1 MNPYTD
7 ISKEIDAIT
16 KQIEIN
22 PENQELYWNR
32 AELHLKNKDIKN
44 YFIDL
49 YKLIEIN
56 PQSELG
62 IETNKFL
69 IELYSYQLKTNPANS
84 NTLTYRA
91 DSYKNIGK
99 ISEALADYNNAI
111 KIDPENKDNYFGLG
125 DCYFG
130 KGDFKNAYHNYEIAF
145 DQEKFVEIDDDFA
158 DRLERI
164 ADYFISIEQYDKAIN
179 ILRNIERR
187 NYDEFVFNYLQDK
200 ITEIEKIKAKKE
212 ERDKIIRSQAHNI
225 KNILRSVINPL
236 EILKRKTQD
245 SHIEEALK
253 GTAIIREMVNA
264 ISLSYSGAPDDFFFD
279 ARNNK
284 NGARLSELI
293 IIALEASVSNII
305 KESEFFQSFWEQYF
319 PDDESYHIALNEF
332 DKIQEIDRDKRL
344 DSLIKFIE
352 KYLFDLKIEFGQS
365 ARFII
370 GHTKSSNIKIL
381 SLFNELIFNA
391 VKYTS
396 FVEKNNRLVHI
407 LFSSNKNSITLRIEN
422 SSMHDIEAKTTGT
435 GNLIIDNLLEVMGG
449 KLLKHNFENDLHK
462 IEIEFPNYW
471 EGENSHGKNSVRGG
485 RTKID

>member
-1 MNPYTD
+1 MNRDTE
-7 ISKEIDAIT
+7 ISKEIDALT
-16 KQIEIN
+16 KQIEN
-22 PENQELYWNR
+22 DPENQELYWDR
-32 AELHLKNKDIKN
+32 AQVHLKNKDKKN
-44 YFIDL
+44 VFRDL
-49 YKLIEIN
+49 FKLIEIN

-69 IELYSYQLKTNPANS
+69 IEVFSHQLKTHPDNS
-84 NTLTYRA
+84 NTLTLRA

-99 ISEALADYNNAI
+99 IGEALADYNKAL
-111 KIDPENKDNYFGLG
+111 KINPDDKDIFFGIG
-125 DCYFG
+125 DCYFER
-130 KGDFKNAYHNYEIAF
+130 GDFKNAYHNYEIAF
-145 DQEKFVEIDDDFA
+145 DQKKFVEIDENFA

-164 ADYFISIEQYDKAIN
+164 ADYFLSIEQYDKAIN
-179 ILRNIERR
+179 ILINIERR
-187 NYDEFVFNYLQDK
+187 NYDYFVSYFLQDE

-264 ISLSYSGAPDDFFFD
+264 ISLSYSGSPDDFFFD
-279 ARNNK
+279 AKNNE

-293 IIALEASVSNII
+293 IMALEASVSNIV
-305 KESEFFQSFWEQYF
+305 KDSEFFQSFWEQYF
-319 PDDESYHIALNEF
+319 PNDESYHISLYEF
-332 DKIQEIDRDKRL
+332 DKIQEIDSDKRFDFL
-344 DSLIKFIE
+344 NKFIDE
-352 KYLFDLKIEFGQS
+352 YLFNLKIDFGQS
-365 ARFII
+365 DKFII
-370 GHTKSSNIKIL
+370 GHKKSSNIKML
-381 SLFNELIFNA
+381 SLFNEIIFNA

-396 FVEKNNRLVHI
+396 FVEKNNRFIHI
-407 LFSSNKNSITLRIEN
+407 IFSSNKNFNNLRIEN
-422 SSMHDIEAKTTGT
+422 SSKHNIEAKTTGT

-449 KLLKHNFENDLHK
+449 KLLKHNFEKDSYN

-485 RTKID
+485 